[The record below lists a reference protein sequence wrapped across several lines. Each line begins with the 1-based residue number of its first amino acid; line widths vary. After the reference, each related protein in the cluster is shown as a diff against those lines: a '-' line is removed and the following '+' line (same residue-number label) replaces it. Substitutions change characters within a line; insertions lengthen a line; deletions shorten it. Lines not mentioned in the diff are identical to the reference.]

1 MKGVDH
7 LVTLRDHSFFFSA
20 LNRQSVVVDA
30 GGNRGDFA
38 QGIAQRFDCRVLV
51 LEPVPELFESIPAG
65 PNVQKF
71 PCALTPQSGTFQFN
85 VARNPEA
92 NSLRPLRLEEM
103 LAAIE
108 VHGVSLEDFMRE
120 QGLERIDLLKIDV
133 EGAEIDLL
141 LQAEERVLARVSQIT
156 VEFHA
161 HTLELLS
168 NREEETE
175 KVGEVIARMQR
186 LGFSVLN
193 RSSPFYIDVLFVNR
207 AALGVTA
214 FGAALI
220 QLRHQWWHRVREGIA
235 RRLKPRP
242 AT

>member
-1 MKGVDH
+1 MNMAAN
-7 LVTLRDHSFFFSA
+7 LVTLRDHTFFASA
-20 LNRQSVVVDA
+20 LNRQSIVVDA

-38 QGIAQRFDCRVLV
+38 QGIAQRFGCRVLV

-65 PNVQKF
+65 ANVQKF
-71 PCALTPQSGTFQFN
+71 PCALTPESGTFQLN

-92 NSLRPLRLEEM
+92 NSLRPLRPEEM
-103 LAAIE
+103 VAAIE
-108 VHGVSLEDFMRE
+108 VRGVSLADFMRE
-120 QGLERIDLLKIDV
+120 QGLEHIDLWKIDV
-133 EGAEIDLL
+133 EGAEIDILL
-141 LQAEERVLARVSQIT
+141 RLEERTLSKVSQIT

-168 NREEETE
+168 NREEETR
-175 KVGEVIARMQR
+175 KVREVIARLQR

-207 AALGVTA
+207 TALGLSA
-214 FGAALI
+214 FEAARL
-220 QLRHQWWHRVREGIA
+220 QFQHQWWHRVREGIA

-242 AT
+242 AA